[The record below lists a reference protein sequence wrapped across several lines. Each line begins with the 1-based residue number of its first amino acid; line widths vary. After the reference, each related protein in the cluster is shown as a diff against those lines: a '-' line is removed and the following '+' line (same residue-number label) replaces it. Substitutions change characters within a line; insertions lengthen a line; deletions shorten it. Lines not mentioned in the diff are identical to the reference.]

1 MRLMQELEATAAL
14 YRRWAQLEAA
24 GSSAVYERLAVAVAR
39 AVDVLELLQQ
49 VPEGKRQPNLLFGVL
64 RFYDIPVQDPTVA
77 LGWLREHWPV
87 VRAAVL
93 ARRTQTNEPARCATL
108 LPALAL
114 LPEPLALIEV
124 GASAGLC
131 LLYDAWR
138 YHYVGSSADMWSG
151 PAASPLTLTCQV
163 DGPLPLPER
172 VPVIAWRAGLDLN
185 PIDAADPDAQ
195 RWLQALVWPE
205 HHERAERLRVA
216 LEVAATAPPRV
227 ERGDLLEDV
236 GALVAQ
242 APAGSTVVVAHS
254 ATLAYLD
261 GRDRACFVSLLQD
274 LGVHRLGAEG
284 PRVLPQLAGL
294 PQESEVAGR
303 FVISLDEQA
312 LALAH
317 PHGRTLTWL

>member
-1 MRLMQELEATAAL
+1 L
-14 YRRWAQLEAA
+14 YRGWAQLEAA
-24 GSSAVYERLAVAVAR
+24 GSSAVYERLAVAVAQ

-49 VPEGKRQPNLLFGVL
+49 VPEGKRQPNMLFGAL
-64 RFYDIPVQDPTVA
+64 RFYDVSVQDPPAA
-77 LGWLREHWPV
+77 LAWLREHWPL
-87 VRAAVL
+87 VRATML

-124 GASAGLC
+124 GASPGLC

-138 YHYVGSSADMWSG
+138 YHYVGASADSWLG
-151 PAASPLTLTCQV
+151 PVASPLTLTCQV
-163 DGPLPLPER
+163 DGPVPLPDR
-172 VPVIAWRAGLDLN
+172 VPVIAWRIGLDLN
-185 PIDAADPDAQ
+185 PIDPTDPDAR

-216 LEVAATAPPRV
+216 LDAAAAAPPRV
-227 ERGDLLEDV
+227 ERGDLLEHLAD
-236 GALVAQ
+236 LVAL
-242 APAGSTVVVAHS
+242 APAGGTVVVTHS
-254 ATLAYLD
+254 ATLAYLNA
-261 GRDRACFVSLLQD
+261 RDRASFVSILED

-294 PQESEVAGR
+294 PRESEVAGR

-317 PHGRTLTWL
+317 PHGRALTWL